1 VVKAHGGG
9 AGCRGANGD
18 AAKQVQ
24 AGRASCAREQWVV
37 PFYRWLAAPARCPDA
52 PRVVLTA
59 VGDRPGRQRGQ
70 RGYSANGGTTR
81 GGH

>member
-9 AGCRGANGD
+9 AGRGGANSD
-18 AAKQVQ
+18 AAERVQ
-24 AGRASCAREQWVV
+24 AGRASCAHEESVV
-37 PFYRWLAAPARCPDA
+37 PFYRWLAAPARCPGA

-59 VGDRPGRQRGQ
+59 VGGLPGGQ
-70 RGYSANGGTTR
+70 RGYGANGGVAR